1 VPLDR
6 QERLDNLIFPRG
18 SGPGVLAGRGGGPN
32 AANGEGTFRTACA
45 SCHKFNGAG
54 EGYGPDLTTI
64 GTTLQRREILRAI
77 FFPNEKVDPKYHT
90 TVVATRDGKTVRGLL
105 VSETAQAVTLKPSD
119 APTVTIEKG
128 QIASRRTEAMSI
140 MPDDLI
146 DKIGGD
152 ANIANVVAYLM
163 GGR

>member
-1 VPLDR
+1 MSDKHVRRSGDDYSVAMHALLP
-6 QERLDNLIFPRG
+6 QGQAWPRD
-18 SGPGVLAGRGGGPN
+18 SESAL
-32 AANGEGTFRTACA
+32 
-45 SCHKFNGAG
+45 
-54 EGYGPDLTTI
+54 
-64 GTTLQRREILRAI
+64 
-77 FFPNEKVDPKYHT
+77 
-90 TVVATRDGKTVRGLL
+90 GKTVRGLL